1 MKALLLAGVAAPMVI
16 PVTAMA
22 QSTSPPAY
30 EPAPLPGVAAQTD
43 SDAAPPEVDSN
54 QPTFDQNAIVV
65 TAQRREERLQDV
77 PVAISVYTAERRDEL
92 GISTIQDV
100 AKFTPGVSFS
110 EFPNRFFVR
119 GIGRFTNQLGSD
131 PGVATYVDGFY
142 TSETTAIGSSP
153 ILVDRIEILR
163 GPQGTLFGRNSIG
176 GAANVVSQ
184 RPTRELTAEVRAL
197 AANYKTFAGAAAIAG
212 PITDWLRFR
221 ITGSAYDQDEG
232 FLKNVAGDD
241 TYYRSRNQLLEGQ
254 LEADLGS
261 RLTGWIKYQ
270 YFNSS
275 AGPVLNNQIDPY
287 VTATAGFFLGSS
299 LIPTATTGYTV
310 PNPGV
315 NDIFK
320 ANLNYGGFEN
330 IRNANQVI
338 GHLSYDLGGAVL
350 RYIGGYQ
357 TFDFTRSEDY
367 DRTSRQSYQAAP
379 GVTIFTNIIN
389 NINDDKRF
397 YSHEVNLTS
406 DTPSRPLQY
415 IVGLYYYHER
425 EVQTYDLLSPDQ
437 PELGFALAPPTFATG
452 AVNPDRS
459 FLNLGARQVA
469 KSFAGYG
476 QIDYKVVPTVTL
488 TAGLRYSRD
497 EKDAFES
504 RRYILFNP
512 FIVRGFSLDVSPAL
526 AARDISGD
534 WEALTGK
541 AGIAYDPDGDT
552 NFYASYSR
560 GYKAGGFN
568 LYSFVDPVDKE
579 TLNAYEIGLKK
590 VFPGRLQANLAAFYY
605 DYRDTQIPVSFVQP
619 GSGLVLVNFVNAPR
633 TRSYGFEA
641 ETVFSPTD
649 ALQLLVSYSFLD
661 AEFRDFSG
669 FVDVTNPAAGPQDL
683 RGNTVPQSPR
693 HKVTASLLNRF
704 DLGSGLSVTPVA
716 TFNYTG
722 AQYYAPFMTAK
733 FRQDDY
739 TRVDFRLVVR
749 TDDGLQL
756 NGFLRNAFND
766 RSFNGFQLGPE
777 SSNFARQVTFNA
789 PRTFGVELIAKF

>member
-1 MKALLLAGVAAPMVI
+1 MKALLLAGVVSPIVV
-16 PVTAMA
+16 PVAAMA
-22 QSTSPPAY
+22 QSSS
-30 EPAPLPGVAAQTD
+30 PLPPIPVEQSVSQAAGSAGTPSADAGQTQD
-43 SDAAPPEVDSN
+43 N
-54 QPTFDQNAIVV
+54 LNTIIV

-77 PVAISVYTAERRDEL
+77 PVAISVYGAEQRDEL

-176 GAANVVSQ
+176 GAANVVSA
-184 RPTRELTAEVRAL
+184 RPTRELKAEVRVL
-197 AANYKTFAGAAAIAG
+197 AASYETLAGAAAISG

-221 ITGSAYDQDEG
+221 VTGSAYEQNQG
-232 FLKNVAGDD
+232 FLKNIAGPDS
-241 TYYRSRNQLLEGQ
+241 YYRSRNQLLEGQ

-275 AGPVLNNQIDPY
+275 AGPVLNTQIDPY
-287 VTATAGFFLGSS
+287 VTGVGGFFLGSS

-310 PNPGV
+310 ANPGV

-320 ANLNYGGFEN
+320 ANLNYAGFEN
-330 IRNANQVI
+330 TRNANQVI
-338 GHLSYDLGGAVL
+338 GHLTYDLGGLVL
-350 RYIGGYQ
+350 KYIGGYQ
-357 TFDFTRSEDY
+357 SFDFSRSEDY

-379 GVTIFTNIIN
+379 GVTIATNLIN
-389 NINDDKRF
+389 NINDDKHF
-397 YSHEVNLTS
+397 YSHELNLTS
-406 DTPSRPLQY
+406 DTPASPLQY

-425 EVQTYDLLSPDQ
+425 EAQTYDLLSPDQ
-437 PELGFALAPPTFATG
+437 RELGFVLAPPTFATG

-469 KSFAGYG
+469 KSYAGYG
-476 QIDYKVVPTVTL
+476 QVDFKIVPTVTL

-497 EKDAFES
+497 EKDASES
-504 RRYILFNP
+504 RRYVLFNP
-512 FIVRGFSLDVSPAL
+512 FIAPGFGLDVSPAL
-526 AARDISGD
+526 RARNISGT
-534 WEALTGK
+534 WKALTGK
-541 AGIAYDPDGDT
+541 AGIAFDPDGNT
-552 NFYASYSR
+552 NFYANYSR

-568 LYSFVDPVDKE
+568 LYSFVDPVGKE

-590 VFPGRLQANLAAFYY
+590 IVSGRLQANLAAFYY

-633 TRSYGFEA
+633 THSYGFEA

-649 ALQLLVSYSFLD
+649 TLQLLVSYSFLD
-661 AEFRDFSG
+661 AKFREFSG
-669 FVDVTNPAAGPQDL
+669 FIDVTNPTVGPQDL

-693 HKVTASLLNRF
+693 NKVTASLLNRF
-704 DLGSGLSVTPVA
+704 DLPGGVSVTPVA

-722 AQYYAPFMTAK
+722 AQYYAPFSTAK

-739 TRVDFRLVVR
+739 TRVDFRLVVK
-749 TDDGLQL
+749 TADGLQL
-756 NGFLRNAFND
+756 NGFLRNAFNN
-766 RSFNGFQLGPE
+766 RSFNGFQLGPD
-777 SSNFARQVTFNA
+777 SSNFARQVTFNT
-789 PRTFGVELIAKF
+789 PRTYGVELIGRF